1 MGAISAAD
9 FATNMLAAAAS
20 PDRVGTMVAQLIGDS
35 FDTGSIRVGPAGLA
49 TARAVGV
56 VGQVV
61 ASHSDDPNWD
71 IDVLVPVAMHA
82 RVDAG
87 IRVVAYDVD
96 LAVRAPIR
104 LVLEPPCSV
113 LIDLKVLGSEDVL
126 STIDPCGMPSRLI
139 GWMHDIADVVNGYVV
154 TFINTLLQRDDIV
167 AMLRIDV
174 AELLDRAWESGAF
187 VSGPLRPRSG
197 KADIPDAIRVLRVRP
212 RGGEARHVLFTPATE
227 VRHRSVESNT

>member
-20 PDRVGTMVAQLIGDS
+20 PDRVGVMVAQLIGDS
-35 FDTGSIRVGPAGLA
+35 FDTGSIRVGPAGLG
-49 TARAVGV
+49 TAQAVGV

-61 ASHSDDPNWD
+61 ASHCDDPDWD
-71 IDVLVPVAMHA
+71 IEVLVPVAIHA

-96 LAVRAPIR
+96 LAVRARIR

-113 LIDLKVLGSEDVL
+113 LIDLKELCADDVL

-139 GWMHDIADVVNGYVV
+139 GWMRNITAVVDDYVV
-154 TFINTLLQRDDIV
+154 TFINELLQRDDIV
-167 AMLRIDV
+167 AMRRIDV

-187 VSGPLRPRSG
+187 VSGPLRPASG
-197 KADIPDAIRVLRVRP
+197 ESDIPVAI
-212 RGGEARHVLFTPATE
+212 
-227 VRHRSVESNT
+227 